1 MTTAT
6 ARVTRESPGA
16 ARYRA
21 WSFVAGAELVLAG
34 LAVVLDLL
42 IPALVVLLLAGIS
55 LAVRR
60 TGPTSLGFHSVQ
72 DPWRMAG
79 HVLVVVLGWSLVQLG
94 VVMPVLNHLTGE
106 RQDLSAFE
114 DLQGN
119 AGLLVL
125 MLVASWTLAAL
136 GEETAFRGYLQSRV
150 TEIAG
155 NGRAGV
161 LAAVLVS
168 SVLFALIHTEQGVVG
183 VVVTFLDALVLSWLR
198 WHHRSLWAAVL
209 GHGFNNTI
217 GLVTFF
223 AVGPV
228 YGLW

>member
-16 ARYRA
+16 GRDRA

-136 GEETAFRGYLQSRV
+136 GEETAFRGYLQTRV